1 MTNRSSSSIRF
12 RLTAWYTAA
21 LIVILG
27 LLSAFIF
34 FFVRGRMTSLYRGK
48 ADAGFGTVETI
59 LMNSGGDIFDIYH
72 LGHDNAFRLTR
83 EDMEPYRTEAWNR
96 LGIENIGKKGEIDR
110 YESFHAP
117 DGRIYIVKTD
127 SIPMYGFELTYAQD
141 ATTMGES
148 IRNLAIIL
156 IVSFPAALLLAV
168 VGGYL
173 LAGRAL
179 SPVDALTRKA
189 REITADRLSERLPV
203 DNPDDEIGRLAAVF
217 NETLARLE
225 SSFERLRRFT
235 ADASHELRNPL
246 TSIRSVGE
254 VVLQESSG
262 VDEYRD
268 AIGSMLEDVDRL
280 TGLVDDLLVLARGD
294 SFKGS
299 VTAGS
304 VDLISLAGGVV
315 EELRVLSEDKNQTI
329 ATPPDDRPVMVRAD
343 ENTLR
348 LAISNIIHN
357 AIRYAPGGGHIELRV
372 GREGGMAYL
381 DVMDDGP
388 GIPPAERERVF
399 DRFYRLDKARSRAEG
414 GTGLGLSI
422 ARWAVGVNRGT
433 IAFREGDLSGACCR
447 IAIPLAGE

>member
-1 MTNRSSSSIRF
+1 MRGRASSIRF
-12 RLTAWYTAA
+12 RLTAWYAAA

-27 LLSAFIF
+27 LLSILVFL
-34 FFVRGRMTSLYRGK
+34 FVRGRLSSLYRGK

-83 EDMEPYRTEAWNR
+83 EDMQPYRTEAWRR
-96 LGIENIGKKGEIDR
+96 LGIEDLEDKGALDR
-110 YESFHAP
+110 YASFRAP
-117 DGRIYIVKTD
+117 DGRLFIVKVD
-127 SIPMYGFELTYAQD
+127 SIPMYGLELAYAQD
-141 ATTMGES
+141 ATAMEES
-148 IRNLAIIL
+148 IRSLAMIL
-156 IVSFPAALLLAV
+156 LVSFPAALLLAV
-168 VGGYL
+168 MGGYL

-179 SPVDALTRKA
+179 SPVDSLTRKA
-189 REITADRLSERLPV
+189 RGITADRLSERLPV

-254 VVLQESSG
+254 VALQESS
-262 VDEYRD
+262 DAASYRD

-280 TGLVDDLLVLARGD
+280 TSLVDDLLVLARGD
-294 SFKGS
+294 SFKGP
-299 VTAGS
+299 VAGGS
-304 VDLISLAGGVV
+304 VDLASLAVGVV
-315 EELRVLSEDKNQTI
+315 EELRILFEDKGQTI
-329 ATPPDDRPVMVRAD
+329 VPIPEDTPVMVTAD
-343 ENTLR
+343 KNTLR
-348 LAISNIIHN
+348 LALSNIIHN
-357 AIRYAPGGGHIELRV
+357 AIRYAPDGGHIELRI
-372 GREGGMAYL
+372 GREGGNAFL

-399 DRFYRLDKARSRAEG
+399 DRFYRLDRARSRAEG

-422 ARWAVGVNRGT
+422 ARWAVETNDGT
-433 IAFREGDLSGACCR
+433 IAFRDGDLQGACCR
-447 IAIPLAGE
+447 VTIPLAGE

>member
-1 MTNRSSSSIRF
+1 MTSPRASSIRF
-12 RLTAWYTAA
+12 RLTAWYAAA

-27 LLSAFIF
+27 LLSVLVF
-34 FFVRGRMTSLYRGK
+34 FFVRGRLTSLYHGK

-72 LGHDNAFRLTR
+72 LGHDNAFSLTR
-83 EDMEPYRTEAWNR
+83 EDMKPYRTEAWNR
-96 LGIENIGKKGEIDR
+96 LGIEDLDKKGEMGR
-110 YESFHAP
+110 YESFNAP
-117 DGRIYIVKTD
+117 DGRVYIVKTD
-127 SIPMYGFELTYAQD
+127 SILMYGFELTYAQD
-141 ATTMGES
+141 ATAMEES
-148 IRNLAIIL
+148 IRSLAVIL

-168 VGGYL
+168 TGGYL

-189 REITADRLSERLPV
+189 REISADRLSERLPV

-254 VVLQESSG
+254 VALQESSG
-262 VDEYRD
+262 GDEYRD

-294 SFKGS
+294 SS
-299 VTAGS
+299 TRPVAAGR
-304 VDLISLAGGVV
+304 VDLASLAAGVV
-315 EELRVLSEDKNQTI
+315 EELRVLSEDKNQIIT
-329 ATPPDDRPVMVRAD
+329 TPPEGRPVMVTAD

-348 LAISNIIHN
+348 LAVSNVVHN
-357 AIRYAPGGGHIELRV
+357 AIRYAPEEGHIELRI
-372 GREGGMAYL
+372 GREGGKAYL
-381 DVMDDGP
+381 DVMDDGS
-388 GIPPAERERVF
+388 GIPPVERDSVF
-399 DRFYRLDKARSRAEG
+399 DRFYRLEKSRSRTEG

-422 ARWAVGVNRGT
+422 ARWAVEANGGA
-433 IAFREGDLSGACCR
+433 IAFRDGELPGACCR
-447 IAIPLAGE
+447 ITVPLAGE